1 VIFKDGFESGN
12 FSAWSASSTNG
23 GNLSVSPNAALA
35 GNYGLQAT
43 FTNTTNMFVRNDS
56 PNAET
61 RYRAHFS
68 FNPNSI
74 SMATGDNITLLQ
86 GLEAGGQV
94 VLAIQLNRSSTSYQ
108 LRARSYDSVTAN
120 FVNTPYVNISN
131 AAHTI
136 EVDWGNDGHLAFW
149 VDGVQQANLTGIN
162 NSIYKMDRIRLGAP
176 TMSTAGTGGTFY
188 IDAFESRRLSY
199 IGP

>member
-1 VIFKDGFESGN
+1 LIFKDSFESGN
-12 FSAWSASSTNG
+12 FSAWTANTNNS
-23 GNLSVSPNAALA
+23 GNLSVSASAALA

-108 LRARSYDSVTAN
+108 LRARSYDSVIAN
-120 FVNTPYVNISN
+120 FVNTLYVNISN

-136 EVDWGNDGHLAFW
+136 EVDWGNDGHLTFW

-162 NSIYKMDRIRLGAP
+162 NSIYKMETLRLGAP
-176 TMSTAGTGGTFY
+176 YMSIAGTSGTYY
-188 IDAFESRRLSY
+188 IDAFESRRQTY

>member
-1 VIFKDGFESGN
+1 M
-12 FSAWSASSTNG
+12 
-23 GNLSVSPNAALA
+23 
-35 GNYGLQAT
+35 QAT
-43 FTNTTNMFVRNDS
+43 FTNSTGMFVRDDT

-74 SMATGDNITLLQ
+74 TMATGDNITLFQ
-86 GLEAGGQV
+86 GLDTGGQIALSV
-94 VLAIQLNRSSTSYQ
+94 QLNRSSTSYQ
-108 LRARSYDSVTAN
+108 LRARSYDSAVIN

-131 AAHTI
+131 AVHTI
-136 EVDWGNDGHLAFW
+136 EVDWGNDGHLTFW

-162 NSIYKMDRIRLGAP
+162 NSLYKMDRIRLGAP
-176 TMSTAGTGGTFY
+176 TMSTAGTSGTFY
-188 IDAFESRRLSY
+188 IDAFESRRLNY